1 MLKVYEKPKLV
12 ALSVS
17 GNDILCAAC
26 TIDVVGNN
34 ADPTYTQTVNE
45 MIAAGFPNPVTAD
58 DNKCQTI
65 VTGYCKFSGSNIIY
79 NS

>member
-17 GNDILCAAC
+17 GNDVLCAAC

-34 ADPTYTQTVNE
+34 ADPD
-45 MIAAGFPNPVTAD
+45 F
-58 DNKCQTI
+58 KQTI
-65 VTGYCKFSGSNIIY
+65 EAWKQMGMTPLTEDGACKDPISGYCKFTSGSIIY